1 MAKKPDPP
9 DPSHTIH
16 LWLQYLHAEAGQP
29 SYRTIA
35 AQSSTS
41 HTTVAQLL
49 SGRRATGG
57 TTWGV
62 IASIAAA
69 LGASKDDLD
78 EMRHVH
84 AQAVAA
90 RPGRRNSRLLSG
102 SRDHRPQ
109 EFTQRDCRR
118 GELAALCT
126 QMSAEGWKLA
136 GLVPGG
142 ICTVLFS
149 RPAGVP
155 PLPRAE

>member
-1 MAKKPDPP
+1 MVKKPAAD
-9 DPSHTIH
+9 DPSRTVH
-16 LWLQYLHAEAGQP
+16 LWLLYLHAEAGEP

-35 AQSSTS
+35 AHSSTS
-41 HTTVAQLL
+41 HTTVAQIL
-49 SGRRATGG
+49 SGRRAARD
-57 TTWGV
+57 TTWSV

-69 LGASKDDLD
+69 LGASKDALD
-78 EMRHVH
+78 EMQPVH

-90 RPGRRNSRLLSG
+90 RPGRRSPRLLSG

-109 EFTQRDCRR
+109 EFTQCDCRR

-136 GLVPGG
+136 GLVPGQ

-149 RPAGVP
+149 RPAELR
-155 PLPRAE
+155 PLAE